1 MKEMTRRKE
10 TGRVNNRWQ
19 KHVSTT
25 ADDVPAHHQPL
36 ATSQCNHDRD
46 HTRSEVKCLLDDR
59 AKRQIVFHMLL
70 QTRSAERHTNTQ
82 KVCTV
87 LKCVN
92 LWLKFDSD
100 DVQISH
106 AMFTLYSPVS
116 RNDTHTHARTQ
127 TAVSFM
133 CVFVW

>member
-1 MKEMTRRKE
+1 MPDCLPHAAPDEVSRE
-10 TGRVNNRWQ
+10 T
-19 KHVSTT
+19 
-25 ADDVPAHHQPL
+25 
-36 ATSQCNHDRD
+36 
-46 HTRSEVKCLLDDR
+46 
-59 AKRQIVFHMLL
+59 
-70 QTRSAERHTNTQ
+70 HTNTQ

-116 RNDTHTHARTQ
+116 RNDTHTRTQ

-133 CVFVW
+133 CVCLSGDELSSGRHYS